1 MEDTPSS
8 TGLLDPPEAPHKAR
22 NRRILIAVAVTIVTA
37 LTLSTS
43 ALFVLRDND
52 TAAPG
57 PSAPPSPTVGS
68 VVTTTPTA
76 APSEPSAIDALA
88 PFLSAAATLDGQ
100 LKEAA
105 AAINR
110 SGPPWTTNVGPEV
123 ARLVKAAELEPVA
136 QTIPAGLPPDLL
148 RSVILVYSDLASR
161 RGAMTAFE
169 YEPPSPFTGT
179 LLSELG
185 LGHAAAA
192 RFDADLAATRA
203 LAAATPPIADVPP
216 DSRLVAE
223 KLLLIQDVNRSNF
236 CNERGGAVFT
246 SLPEITWGAPSWN
259 PNADGTIGRPGFTI
273 DFTAEFRDG
282 TWEVYIIAC

>member
-22 NRRILIAVAVTIVTA
+22 NRRILIAITVTIATA
-37 LTLSTS
+37 LMLSTT
-43 ALFVLRDND
+43 ALFVLPDND

-57 PSAPPSPTVGS
+57 PSAPPSPTVES

-76 APSEPSAIDALA
+76 APSEPGAIDALA
-88 PFLSAAATLDGQ
+88 PFLSAAATLDVQ
-100 LKEAA
+100 LREAA
-105 AAINR
+105 AAINAA
-110 SGPPWTTNVGPEV
+110 GPPWTNVGPEV
-123 ARLVKAAELEPVA
+123 ARLVRAAELESVA
-136 QTIPAGLPPDLL
+136 QTIPAGLPPDLQ

-161 RGAMTAFE
+161 RGAMTAFQ
-169 YEPPSPFTGT
+169 YEPPSTFTGT

-185 LGHAAAA
+185 NGHAAAA

-203 LAAATPPIADVPP
+203 LAAATPPIADVPL

-223 KLLLIQDVNRSNF
+223 KLLLIQDVNRGNF
-236 CNERGGAVFT
+236 CDERGGAVFT
-246 SLPEITWGAPSWN
+246 SLPEITWVAPSWN
-259 PNADGTIGRPGFTI
+259 PDADGTIGRPGFTI

-282 TWEVYIIAC
+282 TWEVQIIAC